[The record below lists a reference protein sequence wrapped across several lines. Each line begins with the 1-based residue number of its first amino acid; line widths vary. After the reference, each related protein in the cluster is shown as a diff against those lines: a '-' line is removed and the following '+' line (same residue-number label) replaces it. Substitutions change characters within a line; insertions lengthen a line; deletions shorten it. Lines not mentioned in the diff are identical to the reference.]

1 MKTIKVMIV
10 EDDFMVARV
19 NRKFTEAVEGF
30 EVVHVA
36 LTGQNAL
43 SFLKDN
49 AVDLIVLDVYLPDL
63 SGIDLLKQIRAGD
76 YPTDFVLI
84 TAAHDQDTVSN
95 SIRFGVFDYIIKPF
109 EFGRYEESLLRYRKM
124 KSAMGTSAEFDQDKV
139 NELLAGKGF
148 KEEASILPK
157 GINKQTLQLVE
168 DAIASLQS
176 PFTLDDV
183 IRGLSFS
190 RITARRYLDYL
201 AETGRLAKSFEYQ
214 KVGRPTLLYAQTE
227 KVDKEA
233 H

>member
-36 LTGQNAL
+36 LNGLAAL
-43 SFLKDN
+43 SFIEDN
-49 AVDLIVLDVYLPDL
+49 RVDLIVLDVYLPDL
-63 SGIDLLKQIRAGD
+63 SGVDLIKQIRAGD
-76 YPTDFVLI
+76 YPVDFILI

-109 EFGRYEESLLRYRKM
+109 EFGRYEESLLRYRRIS
-124 KSAMGTSAEFDQDKV
+124 SAMGTSTDFDQDAV
-139 NELLAGKGF
+139 NELLTGK
-148 KEEASILPK
+148 ASREDGSPLPK
-157 GINKQTLQLVE
+157 GINEQTLQLVK

-176 PFTLDDV
+176 PFTLDDAV
-183 IRGLSFS
+183 SGLSFS

-201 AETGRLAKSFEYQ
+201 VEAGRLVKSFEYQ
-214 KVGRPTLLYAQTE
+214 KVGRPSLLYVKKE
-227 KVDKEA
+227 KTGNETP
-233 H
+233 